1 MKKIVVILV
10 VLALAGG
17 AAYYW
22 FVWRPASEAKPAP
35 VVTEKVQRGAIRTLV
50 PSTGR
55 VVSNLDVDIKCKASG
70 AIMKLPFD
78 VSDSVKNDE
87 LLVQLDPVDEDRV
100 VRQTGVRQQ
109 AAQAQLEI
117 ARRNLVV
124 AERALVTDRQK
135 AEAALAAV
143 EVKAKDSRDK
153 AARLKEL
160 LAKRLAS
167 QEECDT
173 AETAAAQATADLAT
187 AKVKIEELKTQE
199 LALELK
205 RQDVKSAETDVEAA
219 KIALEIAQDRLH
231 DTNVFAPIDGVV
243 SARNVQIGQIISSGI
258 SNVGGGTTMLTL
270 SDLSHIFV
278 LASVD
283 ETDIGTVRLDQNVV
297 ITADAF
303 RGKTFRGKVVRIA
316 TRGVNLSNVVT
327 FEVKIEVLGEGKEL
341 MKPEMTANVEIT
353 TAEKSSV
360 LLVPAE
366 AIFLKG
372 GKSLVKVVK
381 EDGTNETV
389 PVATDLTDGTNT
401 EIVRGLTEGQ
411 TVVVHKG
418 ASDTKWS
425 GGQKQPGPPKGMIL
439 GGPPRKRRA

>member
-1 MKKIVVILV
+1 MKKLIVILV
-10 VLALAGG
+10 VAALAGG

-22 FVWRPASEAKPAP
+22 FVWRPGQEAQPPP
-35 VVTEKVQRGAIRTLV
+35 VVTEKVQRGDIRTLV
-50 PSTGR
+50 ASTGR

-70 AIMKLPFD
+70 AIIKLPYD
-78 VSDSVKNDE
+78 VSDTVKKDE

-100 VRQTGVRQQ
+100 VRQCGVRLNS
-109 AAQAQLEI
+109 AEAQLQI
-117 ARRNLVV
+117 ARQSLAV
-124 AERALVTDRQK
+124 AERTLVTDRQK
-135 AEAALAAV
+135 AEATMTAT
-143 EVKAKDSRDK
+143 EVRAKDCQAK

-160 LAKRLAS
+160 LEKKLAS

-173 AETAAAQATADLAT
+173 AETAAAQAAADLAT

-205 RQDVKSAETDVEAA
+205 RQEVKSAETDAEAA

-231 DTNVFAPIDGVV
+231 DTKVFAPMDGVV

-283 ETDIGTVRLDQNVV
+283 ETDIGNVRLDQDVA

-341 MKPEMTANVEIT
+341 LRPEMTGNVEIT
-353 TAEKSSV
+353 TASKANA

-372 GKSLVKVVK
+372 GKSFVKVVK
-381 EDGTNETV
+381 EDGMHETV
-389 PVATDLTDGTNT
+389 PVATDLTDGTKT
-401 EIVRGLTEGQ
+401 EIVRGLAEGQ

-418 ASDTKWS
+418 ASDTKWTS
-425 GGQKQPGPPKGMIL
+425 GQKQPGPPKGMIL
-439 GGPPRKRRA
+439 GGPPRKR